1 LEIRKEES
9 KRKHEERDKIINAQ
23 THNKKVFYQMIRKQ
37 RNNRN
42 VVIDD
47 LYVGNNN
54 YDGDNI
60 LKGWHEHFQN
70 LAQPA
75 DDPSYNN
82 QYKQQCQTDYNNIKD
97 IYKNIPPKIITMEEL
112 ENAIKAINTGKS
124 EDIYGLSIENIIYA
138 GEGFQQY
145 MLDLINN
152 IISQYS
158 IPELIKV
165 GLLSPI
171 YKNKGDKND
180 SKNYRGIVVLPILC
194 KILEHIARNNF
205 RTILTK
211 QQSPLQ
217 RGFTTNISPLNAAI
231 VIEEVYREYSDRKA
245 PFYLALL
252 DAKSAFDVVDIDIL
266 MRKLFLL
273 GVQPS
278 TWKIIDELHQ
288 NTKTCVKWKQQ
299 TSETFSSHQG
309 VKQGG
314 LLSAELYKLYIED
327 LLKTFENSKLGC
339 HIGTLTINAI
349 ACADDIALVCD
360 NPYDLQIHVNQA
372 VNYSVILID
381 INSNHRKV

>member
-1 LEIRKEES
+1 
-9 KRKHEERDKIINAQ
+9 
-23 THNKKVFYQMIRKQ
+23 
-37 RNNRN
+37 
-42 VVIDD
+42 
-47 LYVGNNN
+47 
-54 YDGDNI
+54 
-60 LKGWHEHFQN
+60 
-70 LAQPA
+70 
-75 DDPSYNN
+75 
-82 QYKQQCQTDYNNIKD
+82 
-97 IYKNIPPKIITMEEL
+97 MEEL

-124 EDIYGLSIENIIYA
+124 EDIYGLSIGNIIYA
-138 GEGFQQY
+138 GEDFQLY

-165 GLLSPI
+165 ELLSPI

-217 RGFTTNISPLNAAI
+217 RGFTINTSPLNAAF

-252 DAKSAFDVVDIDIL
+252 DAKSAIDVVDIAIL

-273 GVQPS
+273 AIGVQPS

-288 NTKTCVKWKQQ
+288 NTKTCVKWKKQ

-327 LLKTFENSKLGC
+327 LLKTYENSKLGC
-339 HIGTLTINAI
+339 HMCG
-349 ACADDIALVCD
+349 
-360 NPYDLQIHVNQA
+360 
-372 VNYSVILID
+372 
-381 INSNHRKV
+381 